1 MANVTIS
8 VPGEILEQ
16 ARARALR
23 LGTSVNA
30 VLRDRLQEFAGGD
43 SARRRALVELQEL
56 ARKSKA
62 GSRGKRWT
70 RDELHER

>member
-8 VPGEILEQ
+8 VPGETLER

-30 VLRDRLQEFAGGD
+30 VLRQRLEDFAGGD
-43 SARRRALVELQEL
+43 SARRRALQELQVL
-56 ARKSKA
+56 AGKRNA